1 MKTKSLFKNLFAGA
15 TVLTLSLFIS
25 SCSKNDVDDSGTAN
39 IKVVNAS
46 SASPAQGFYLA
57 NRTIVQSGLAFGN
70 ESNYITTNSGN
81 NLELQFRTDGTTTA
95 YATGT
100 FNVDRGKTYTAFLAG
115 DGQAARVK
123 LYEDDISAPASGQAK
138 VRFVHL
144 SDAAP
149 ASIDIRNVGG
159 TNLVASLGRDNA
171 SSFVAIAPGILSLQ
185 VYGAGQSTSI
195 GNFDLTTLV
204 AGKIYTVY
212 VAGSAAG
219 SISVKKITHN

>member
-15 TVLTLSLFIS
+15 VVLTFSAFIS

-46 SASPAQGFYLA
+46 AASSAQGFYLA
-57 NRTIVQSGLAFGN
+57 NRTIVQSGLTFSN

-81 NLELQFRTDGTTTA
+81 NLELQFRNDGSTSA
-95 YATGT
+95 FATGT
-100 FNVDRGKTYTAFLAG
+100 FNVDRGKTYTVFLAG

-123 LYEDDISAPASGQAK
+123 LYEDDLSAPASGQAK

-149 ASIDIRNVGG
+149 ASIDIRTAGG
-159 TNLVASLGRDNA
+159 TNLVTSLGRDNA

-185 VYGAGQSTSI
+185 VYAAGQTASL
-195 GNFDLTTLV
+195 GNFDITTLA

-219 SISVKKITHN
+219 SISVQKITHN